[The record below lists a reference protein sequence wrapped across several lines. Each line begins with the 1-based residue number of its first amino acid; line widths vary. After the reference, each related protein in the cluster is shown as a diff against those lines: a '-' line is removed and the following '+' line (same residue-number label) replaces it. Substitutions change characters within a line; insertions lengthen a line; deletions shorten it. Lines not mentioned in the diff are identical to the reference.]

1 LTAFLAHRRA
11 LRNAAAPQ
19 AEEPARLKEMESL
32 IAELSPGEREALES
46 RDRTG
51 EPARHR
57 ERAERHLT
65 HILRQR
71 GLLSG

>member
-11 LRNAAAPQ
+11 LRELAASGPEQSAM
-19 AEEPARLKEMESL
+19 LTEMEAL
-32 IAELSPGEREALES
+32 LRQLNPGEPDALDS
-46 RDRTG
+46 IDSMG
-51 EPARHR
+51 ANARHR

-71 GLLSG
+71 GVLAE